1 MEGPRLER
9 PDALLT
15 AMVKASDE
23 GEMNGDE
30 VRAGAVLLLVAGYET
45 DAKPVSNVLVAF
57 ELNPEQR
64 ELLVNTLDLMPAA
77 IEEVLRWRSTVQA
90 LPRIVA
96 KDTVL
101 AGAELKAGDMLY
113 ALVAAA
119 NRDPARWGNPDV
131 FDIRRERQAHFGFGY
146 GAPLCLGAPAAP
158 LAAQGALQRRPQTV
172 PSVRLPA
179 IGLATSSLTP

>member
-45 DAKPVSNVLVAF
+45 TAKLLSNALVAF

-64 ELLVNTLDLMPAA
+64 ELLGNNLDLMPAA
-77 IEEVLRWRSTVQA
+77 IDEVLRCRSTVQA

-96 KDTVL
+96 MATVL
-101 AGAELKAGDMLY
+101 AGAEPKAG
-113 ALVAAA
+113 
-119 NRDPARWGNPDV
+119 G
-131 FDIRRERQAHFGFGY
+131 RRS
-146 GAPLCLGAPAAP
+146 CLGA
-158 LAAQGALQRRPQTV
+158 G
-172 PSVRLPA
+172 
-179 IGLATSSLTP
+179 